1 MTFEK
6 LLVRILGSCE
16 TMANASVVCT
26 DKTGTLTQ
34 NSMTVVAGSVGIHAK
49 FVRGLGENAARS
61 NANETGGTRRY
72 PEDFSLDQKKLN
84 DVMSPQ
90 LQETFNEAIA
100 ANSTAFED
108 VDPETGAPIFVGSK
122 TETALLQFAKDLGW
136 RSFREIREATEVIQM
151 IPFSSER
158 KAMGVVIRLPN
169 GHYRFHVKGASE
181 ILAQR
186 CNHHVVVDKDN
197 NFDTDAPVQ
206 IRPIDKYA
214 RENISRSMIFYA
226 NQSLRTIALC
236 YKDIST
242 WPPEGSTLSNS
253 DEEKVD
259 SYNVSFLEFPKFVLP
274 GALRRACAG
283 SSLDQYHRD

>member
-1 MTFEK
+1 
-6 LLVRILGSCE
+6 
-16 TMANASVVCT
+16 MANASVVCT

-61 NANETGGTRRY
+61 NADESRGTRRY
-72 PEDFSLDQKKLN
+72 PEDFSLDQTKLN
-84 DVMSPQ
+84 GVMSPQ

-100 ANSTAFED
+100 TNSTAFED
-108 VDPETGAPIFVGSK
+108 VDPETGASVFVGSK

-136 RSFREIREATEVIQM
+136 RSFREIREATEVVQM
-151 IPFSSER
+151 IPFSSGR
-158 KAMGVVIRLPN
+158 KAMGVVIKLPN

-186 CNHHVVVDKDN
+186 CNHHVVVGKDN
-197 NFDTDAPVQ
+197 NFDTSASVE
-206 IRPIDKYA
+206 IRPIDKHA
-214 RENISRSMIFYA
+214 RENINRSMIFYA

-236 YKDIST
+236 YKDIPT
-242 WPPEGSTLSNS
+242 WPPGGLTLSNS

-259 SYNVSFLEFPKFVLP
+259 SYSASFTEFPKFVLT
-274 GALRRACAG
+274 GALRRTCAG